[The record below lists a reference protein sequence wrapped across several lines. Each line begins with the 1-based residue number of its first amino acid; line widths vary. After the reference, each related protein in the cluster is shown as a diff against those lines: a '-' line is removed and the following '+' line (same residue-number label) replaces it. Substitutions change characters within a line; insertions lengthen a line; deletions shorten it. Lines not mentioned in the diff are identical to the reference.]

1 MQIQEVTAL
10 FLTLNM
16 PLFLILRDPRKG
28 PSIKLVRKI
37 FRQIII
43 FPTDTHTYLKVLGD
57 KK

>member
-1 MQIQEVTAL
+1 M
-10 FLTLNM
+10 
-16 PLFLILRDPRKG
+16 LRDPRKG